1 MSCVHSRSTFCAL
14 LGSISG
20 DYVLANGA
28 YGGLYLAGGFLP
40 DMIPFL
46 QNSTFVQRFQNKGK
60 MRDHLADVPLYSIS
74 SAVTGLLGAAHA
86 PL

>member
-1 MSCVHSRSTFCAL
+1 
-14 LGSISG
+14 
-20 DYVLANGA
+20 
-28 YGGLYLAGGFLP
+28 
-40 DMIPFL
+40 MIPFL

-74 SAVTGLLGAAHA
+74 SALTGLLGAAHA